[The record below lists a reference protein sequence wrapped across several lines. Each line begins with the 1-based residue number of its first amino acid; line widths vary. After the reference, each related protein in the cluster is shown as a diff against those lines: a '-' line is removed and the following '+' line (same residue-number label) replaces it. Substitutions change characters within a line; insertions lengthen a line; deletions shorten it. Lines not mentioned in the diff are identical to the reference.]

1 MRKILF
7 ALLLLLTACLSPPG
21 SLSSPAKPALE
32 KHPWVGALRAL
43 DPADTANPAYD
54 ITAIYLRQLDDRL
67 QIRVDLL
74 GFQKAA
80 DLFLEIEIGDASAPT
95 AEPFLIRIPSG
106 DDSARI
112 TPDPLLATVIAEVP
126 LSEIPS
132 RPRVD
137 ISTPEDEISGL
148 TLDGP
153 VPAQTAPLL
162 LTFYDTFAG
171 RLPAEALR
179 SWDGAHTGPRGER
192 HGLKH
197 LLNAVEE
204 YRIPIVLLDLKEPE
218 TLSALDAMGLLPQIQ
233 QMEQE
238 GLLILPDQ
246 PEQEMLFG
254 FSPSQFMW
262 GGIPIR
268 PTFILSSDPSHIY
281 QPIFNKTTIIPIATE
296 TDSNQPTPDG
306 PSLEVRRA
314 LLETA
319 LNGDGK
325 DLLVLGGNLRN
336 TTWGSPDMV
345 GGTLAYFASRPYVR
359 VLTEADL
366 LHFPTESGKPDTQP
380 YPINEDVEKLETHY
394 QNLTLPVLD
403 FVANWRGSPLSSC
416 TTDLDKDGQ
425 PECILADEKYLAIFD
440 PQGARLT
447 YLFAVEQED
456 IPPYLHQ
463 LIGPSWQVAP
473 GIDAY
478 PGAFADMDD
487 PFKSYVSAF
496 EENSLVFTSLDG
508 TRTKTFKLTDTGIEV
523 EYQTQEPVTTQIPLL
538 VQPETRF
545 TPGWANEYVQ
555 EETPG
560 GIAWGLE
567 DGPMVGI
574 QAEGVVTM
582 RAFNESLSLLS
593 TPEDPDF
600 DYPPGHYVPFP
611 MAVVE
616 INVEEAT
623 SIIQIAHSP

>member
-1 MRKILF
+1 
-7 ALLLLLTACLSPPG
+7 
-21 SLSSPAKPALE
+21 
-32 KHPWVGALRAL
+32 LRAL

-54 ITAIYLRQLDDRL
+54 ITAIYLRQVDDRL

-80 DLFLEIEIGDASAPT
+80 DLFLDIKIRDASAPA

-106 DDSARI
+106 DNSARI
-112 TPDPLLATVIAEVP
+112 SLDPMLATVTADVP

-137 ISTPEDEISGL
+137 ISTPEDEINNL

-171 RLPAEALR
+171 RFPAEALR

-197 LLNAVEE
+197 LLDAAEE

-238 GLLILPDQ
+238 GLLILPDSSDQ
-246 PEQEMLFG
+246 GTALFG
-254 FSPSQFMW
+254 FSPNPFSW
-262 GGIPIR
+262 SGIPLRGTLTSRFAFESFSNPNHLHR
-268 PTFILSSDPSHIY
+268 PLFS
-281 QPIFNKTTIIPIATE
+281 QTTIIPVAAE
-296 TDSNQPTPDG
+296 SDSGQPTREG
-306 PSLEVRRA
+306 PSIEVRRA

-319 LNGDGK
+319 LNSDEK
-325 DLLVLGGNLRN
+325 DLLVLGGNFQS

-345 GGTLAYFASRPYVR
+345 GGTLAYFASRPYIQI
-359 VLTEADL
+359 LTSDDL
-366 LHFPTESGKPDTQP
+366 MNFPAKFSKPELRHPSPDESID
-380 YPINEDVEKLETHY
+380 KLETHY
-394 QNLTLPVLD
+394 QNLTRPVLD

-416 TTDLDKDGQ
+416 TTDLDQDGQ

-440 PQGARLT
+440 PQGARMT
-447 YLFAVEQED
+447 YLFAVERDGREASPKGG
-456 IPPYLHQ
+456 IPPHLHQ

-487 PFKSYVSAF
+487 PFKPYESAF
-496 EENSLVFTSLDG
+496 EGNSLVFTSLDG
-508 TRTKTFKLTDTGIEV
+508 TRTKTFKLTDTGLEV

-545 TPGWANEYVQ
+545 TPGWANEYMQ
-555 EETPG
+555 EKTPG
-560 GIAWGLE
+560 GITWGLE
-567 DGPMVGI
+567 NRSMVSV
-574 QAEGVVTM
+574 QAEGPVTM
-582 RAFNESLSLLS
+582 RTFNESLSLLT

-600 DYPPGHYVPFP
+600 AYPAGHYVPFP